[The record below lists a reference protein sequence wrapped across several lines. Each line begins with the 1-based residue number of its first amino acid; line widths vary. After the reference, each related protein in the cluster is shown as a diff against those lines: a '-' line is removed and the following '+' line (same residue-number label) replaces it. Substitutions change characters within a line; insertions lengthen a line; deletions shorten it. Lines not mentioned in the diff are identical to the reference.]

1 MKKILLADDHSIVRS
16 GVRSLIE
23 DNFLETQVD
32 EAETEDEI
40 VKHLKATDYDLVV
53 LDINIPNTDFTRLMN
68 WISVAA
74 PGVKV
79 LVFSMHPE
87 DIYGNRCLQMGAK
100 GYLHKTATN
109 AEILTAI
116 RRILDG
122 KKYISQHL
130 AELMSDSGQEKKKQN
145 PFNNLS
151 ARELEMIKHLND
163 GKSLP
168 EICIILKIQYSTAN
182 TFKRRI
188 FEKLQVDSVLSLSR
202 LMKSFEM

>member
-23 DNFLETQVD
+23 DNFLERQVD

-40 VKHLKATDYDLVV
+40 VRHLKATDYDLVV

-109 AEILTAI
+109 AEILMAI

-130 AELMSDSGQEKKKQN
+130 AEILSDSDPDKKRDN

-151 ARELEMIKHLND
+151 AREMEMIKHLND

-168 EICIILKIQYSTAN
+168 EICTILKIQYSTAN

>member
-23 DNFLETQVD
+23 DNFLERQVD

-40 VKHLKATDYDLVV
+40 VRHLKATDYDLVV

-87 DIYGNRCLQMGAK
+87 DIYGIRCLQMGAK

-130 AELMSDSGQEKKKQN
+130 AELMSDSDPDKKRDN

-168 EICIILKIQYSTAN
+168 EICTILKIQYSTAN

>member
-23 DNFLETQVD
+23 DNFLERQVD

-130 AELMSDSGQEKKKQN
+130 AELMSDSDPDKKRDN

-168 EICIILKIQYSTAN
+168 EICTILKIQYSTAN

>member
-16 GVRSLIE
+16 GIKSLIE
-23 DNFLETQVD
+23 DNFLERQID

-74 PGVKV
+74 PGVK
-79 LVFSMHPE
+79 LLIFSMHPE
-87 DIYGNRCLQMGAK
+87 DIYGIRCLQMGAK

-130 AELMSDSGQEKKKQN
+130 AELLSDSDTEKKRHN

-163 GKSLP
+163 GRSLP
-168 EICIILKIQYSTAN
+168 EICDILKIQYSTAN

-188 FEKLQVDSVLSLSR
+188 FEKLHVDSVLSLSR